1 MSPAATA
8 TAATSAAAASGPD
21 AGAAYR
27 YHLLR
32 AATEQCQ
39 CNIPALN
46 EAQRAAA
53 EAQAQRTFALER
65 LVLGSDEA
73 AEVVIAAGGVEQSL
87 AAIAARFETPEAF
100 HADLARNGLD
110 AAGLRHALRRELAF
124 DAVMQRVGGR
134 HSAVTDTDVQ
144 RFYELHAERFRTP
157 ERRRAR
163 HILITVNADY
173 AENTRDAAHARAT
186 TLAAELQAA
195 GDGTPAQRF
204 ARLAHRHSECPT
216 AMEGGALGDIVRG
229 QLFPEVDAAL
239 FALPA
244 GSISA
249 PVESQ
254 MGFHILLCE
263 GIEPARALPLGK
275 CARASARRSSA
286 AAVARRRRPGS
297 TASRPLRHRADPT
310 PPARPSGGAL
320 QGHAHCLT
328 SPARIGSVRRC
339 WWLARLRMQAWGGGG
354 LRRRGDVGPEGR
366 ASAPGIVRALRD
378 DVADAAARVRHIAV
392 VAGQH
397 DDMQMIDAS
406 SRGSAIVVAN
416 GIGVGARWCRNAS
429 CNTASIWSLGLS
441 RR

>member
-124 DAVMQRVGGR
+124 DAVMQRVGSR

-244 GSISA
+244 GSIST

-263 GIEPARALPLGK
+263 GIEPARALPFRQVR
-275 CARASARRSSA
+275 ARIRA
-286 AAVARRRRPGS
+286 ALERRRRRAAQKAWLDSIAAPA
-297 TASRPLRHRADPT
+297 AS
-310 PPARPSGGAL
+310 G
-320 QGHAHCLT
+320 
-328 SPARIGSVRRC
+328 
-339 WWLARLRMQAWGGGG
+339 
-354 LRRRGDVGPEGR
+354 
-366 ASAPGIVRALRD
+366 
-378 DVADAAARVRHIAV
+378 
-392 VAGQH
+392 
-397 DDMQMIDAS
+397 
-406 SRGSAIVVAN
+406 
-416 GIGVGARWCRNAS
+416 
-429 CNTASIWSLGLS
+429 
-441 RR
+441 